1 MASHWLLQAL
11 PAIDTF
17 TVRRFFDSDLYVA
30 AMLGSYR
37 W

>member
-17 TVRRFFDSDLYVA
+17 AVRRFFESDLYVA
-30 AMLGSYR
+30 AMVGFYR